1 MFFLRATSQPVL
13 NFLPLIGKLP
23 LHLLPIWQWST
34 HEIFPP
40 KNDLAKIFY
49 PDYPN
54 YWVALCYFFWLSIQR
69 RRGEKKKRNRKQG
82 EEVSRIFNL
91 KFSNI
96 FCGVMFIFSILVQS
110 KRPCQLKGC
119 EHCNF
124 CTGEALKMPT
134 TLQLNRLVRKL
145 QES

>member
-1 MFFLRATSQPVL
+1 MLFFLTLYSKEE
-13 NFLPLIGKLP
+13 G
-23 LHLLPIWQWST
+23 
-34 HEIFPP
+34 
-40 KNDLAKIFY
+40 
-49 PDYPN
+49 
-54 YWVALCYFFWLSIQR
+54 
-69 RRGEKKKRNRKQG
+69 GKKKRNRKQG

-124 CTGEALKMPT
+124 CAGEALKMPT

>member
-40 KNDLAKIFY
+40 KKWLGKNFLPRLSKLLSSS
-49 PDYPN
+49 
-54 YWVALCYFFWLSIQR
+54 VLFFLTLYSKEE
-69 RRGEKKKRNRKQG
+69 GGKKKRNRKQG

-124 CTGEALKMPT
+124 CTEEALKMPT